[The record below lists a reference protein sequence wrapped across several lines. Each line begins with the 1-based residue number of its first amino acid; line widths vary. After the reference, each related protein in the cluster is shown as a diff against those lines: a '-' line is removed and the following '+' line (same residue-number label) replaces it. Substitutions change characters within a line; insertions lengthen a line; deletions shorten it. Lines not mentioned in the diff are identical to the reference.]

1 MDMDAHCTS
10 IQKLIDNVNATV
22 PNFMES
28 VTQAKQANCNI
39 AAELRIAKEHM
50 SKLKFNFVEMR
61 TKTGFL
67 EKLCNYEIGSTPSS
81 VISDEAMTEAKTQVK
96 DLKTE
101 NTDLQDGIQSIMH
114 DILEQQQ
121 HFQTQSEAAKE
132 LIQRYAAAQ
141 ERVQQKRAVLEEQ
154 KQQLGGRQQLVSEDQ
169 VGDLRNEIEAL
180 KQRIAERRQMCE
192 VQKENLAS
200 TSVALDATTASKQQL
215 EQEVVACQGHIA
227 AALNHERTEILSSV
241 DALSHIAGIEVINV
255 SESVVEVKL
264 SVVNGRMSSR
274 RHVHITLD
282 PVSTHITQ
290 ILLDGSSA
298 YSKVLLT
305 ALHQTGA
312 ISIVRI
318 ALALVRQMLS
328 APQPSS

>member
-154 KQQLGGRQQLVSEDQ
+154 KQQLGGRQQLVSEVADYPDTLWKKKHETFCSIWSHHLGLVTRVFFPFFFQ
-169 VGDLRNEIEAL
+169 KKTTYALLMTTCFACCIRIKWEICEMKL
-180 KQRIAERRQMCE
+180 K
-192 VQKENLAS
+192 
-200 TSVALDATTASKQQL
+200 
-215 EQEVVACQGHIA
+215 H
-227 AALNHERTEILSSV
+227 
-241 DALSHIAGIEVINV
+241 
-255 SESVVEVKL
+255 
-264 SVVNGRMSSR
+264 
-274 RHVHITLD
+274 
-282 PVSTHITQ
+282 
-290 ILLDGSSA
+290 
-298 YSKVLLT
+298 
-305 ALHQTGA
+305 
-312 ISIVRI
+312 
-318 ALALVRQMLS
+318 
-328 APQPSS
+328 